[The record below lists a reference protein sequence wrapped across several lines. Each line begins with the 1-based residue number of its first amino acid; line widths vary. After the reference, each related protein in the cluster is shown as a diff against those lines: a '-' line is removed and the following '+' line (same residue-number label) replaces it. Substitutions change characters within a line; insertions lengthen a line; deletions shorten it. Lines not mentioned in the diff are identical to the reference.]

1 MFRTVFFAVLL
12 ALVVFNIIR
21 NTTDEWRTNFFDGL
35 WTLLK
40 LILILAIIWGG
51 IFLIILIV
59 INWKN
64 RWENAFMIIVASIFA
79 IGFIHEC
86 LRKPTPE
93 EIKQKEEKNNRKLDK
108 NLTKNIKINC
118 NAKVY
123 WDLSFI
129 EKWRYDNVYNKK
141 QQEINEQEK
150 EKALLEKLWKKEYNK
165 LKKMWEYEY
174 NRLQSLWKE
183 KYEEI
188 KEKEVRAEKR
198 SKWCTKFML
207 IILWILLLIVICAFI
222 FMLVTDKI

>member
-12 ALVVFNIIR
+12 ALVAY
-21 NTTDEWRTNFFDGL
+21 NFIKNATEDDRSNFLGGL
-35 WTLLK
+35 WIILK
-40 LILILAIIWGG
+40 LILILAIIWG
-51 IFLIILIV
+51 IILLIILIY
-59 INWKN
+59 INWET
-64 RWENAFMIIVASIFA
+64 WGENIFCIIVVSA
-79 IGFIHEC
+79 IAIPFIYEL

-93 EIKQKEEKNNRKLDK
+93 EIKQKEEKKNRKLDK

-118 NAKVY
+118 NAKIY
-123 WDLSFI
+123 WDLTFI
-129 EKWRYDNVYNKK
+129 EKLRYDNAFNKK

-188 KEKEVRAEKR
+188 KEKEYKADKR

-207 IILWILLLIVICAFI
+207 ILLWILLLIVIGAFI
-222 FMLVTDKI
+222 FLIVTDKI